1 MPILCSRLKSCLT
14 PFEKCFEKHL
24 KGMPPNRNKLFGVS
38 FRRTFQR
45 FVAKIRT
52 LTPLKSAKDTPK
64 CSAFQIHA
72 PQTKILED

>member
-1 MPILCSRLKSCLT
+1 
-14 PFEKCFEKHL
+14 
-24 KGMPPNRNKLFGVS
+24 MPPNRNKLFGVS